1 MVAHA
6 AQPCPGSS
14 CCCPLVP
21 WLQLLLLLP
30 LLMRAHNS
38 FHYCFDILFIEC
50 EQACVRPTPA
60 LALHLSLFPSFSPPF
75 VVVVVAGAGQIFFA
89 QIVNGL
95 VSFCSNKW
103 NQCPCHT
110 PSPDLAHP
118 SVTPPSIAELYVIQ
132 LLVAAACVVWQ
143 NKRLRQRTRVKSRW
157 TKATTTS
164 QRRLDCSRCW
174 PKQTNEILMIMY
186 CVTTCPANLHKHK
199 KRQGIKV
206 S

>member
-6 AQPCPGSS
+6 AQPCLGSS
-14 CCCPLVP
+14 CCCPLAP

-60 LALHLSLFPSFSPPF
+60 LAEVSLFPSFSPPF
-75 VVVVVAGAGQIFFA
+75 VAVVAGAGQIFFA

-103 NQCPCHT
+103 NQCPCHSPCPCPC
-110 PSPDLAHP
+110 PSLINSPLYSGIICYTAARGSCLCGLA
-118 SVTPPSIAELYVIQ
+118 
-132 LLVAAACVVWQ
+132 
-143 NKRLRQRTRVKSRW
+143 
-157 TKATTTS
+157 
-164 QRRLDCSRCW
+164 
-174 PKQTNEILMIMY
+174 KQKT
-186 CVTTCPANLHKHK
+186 
-199 KRQGIKV
+199 
-206 S
+206 

>member
-1 MVAHA
+1 MNANRRA
-6 AQPCPGSS
+6 YAPLQRWQKSPSS
-14 CCCPLVP
+14 L
-21 WLQLLLLLP
+21 LSLLL
-30 LLMRAHNS
+30 
-38 FHYCFDILFIEC
+38 
-50 EQACVRPTPA
+50 
-60 LALHLSLFPSFSPPF
+60 
-75 VVVVVAGAGQIFFA
+75 VVVVAGAGQIFLRKLLTGLFRFA
-89 QIVNGL
+89 QISEINA
-95 VSFCSNKW
+95 
-103 NQCPCHT
+103 PAPPAT
-110 PSPDLAHP
+110 PPALALGHP

-143 NKRLRQRTRVKSRW
+143 NKRLRQRTRVKSRS